1 MICNGKSKSNSVLL
15 YCEHIHALTLGQE
28 GPLPWSSL
36 WRFLHG
42 LKKWRSQ
49 GTAPTWSLHS
59 SAEPTQSLLPEHMQ
73 ASFPVHPGQNAL
85 QVYTSPCLRGRSFW
99 GVGLVMQ
106 TGESTYVHTR
116 ALLAKVKIEMET
128 DPGAWGEEQANLVNS
143 YLLRLKICQGWPPFV
158 LLLQALQ
165 CCVV

>member
-1 MICNGKSKSNSVLL
+1 M
-15 YCEHIHALTLGQE
+15 
-28 GPLPWSSL
+28 
-36 WRFLHG
+36 
-42 LKKWRSQ
+42 
-49 GTAPTWSLHS
+49 
-59 SAEPTQSLLPEHMQ
+59 
-73 ASFPVHPGQNAL
+73 
-85 QVYTSPCLRGRSFW
+85 
-99 GVGLVMQ
+99 
-106 TGESTYVHTR
+106 HTR